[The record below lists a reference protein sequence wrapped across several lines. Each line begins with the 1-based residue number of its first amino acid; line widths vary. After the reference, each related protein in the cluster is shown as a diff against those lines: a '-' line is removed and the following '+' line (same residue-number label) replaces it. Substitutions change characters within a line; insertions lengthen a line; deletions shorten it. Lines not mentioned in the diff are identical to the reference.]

1 MFRVLVFPVPLSRRI
16 HLVHAGALAVPALA
30 APSVGAAFRGTN
42 GVLAY
47 EGRSSA
53 SGAIL
58 LASRGGGARR
68 LRAPGSPAE
77 PAFSALGRRIAFTS
91 RSEIWSM
98 YEDGTTVRQVTVGP
112 EPSRDPTWSPDGEE
126 VAFARGY
133 AGDRDL
139 YAIGADGNGLRRL
152 TSGRADDEAPAWG
165 PTGSIAFVRGG
176 DVHLKAPKRAAR
188 PLTGGAADDR
198 DPVWSPDGRR
208 IAFTRLPTR
217 AQAAKGK
224 RSRRVARRRELWV
237 MRANGSKARRLAVL
251 RAAVSSPA
259 WSPDG
264 RLIAFA
270 MGRPGRRGLFTI
282 RSTGHGVH
290 QVASRAAD
298 PRAIDWQARG
308 RDPVI
313 AAAGDIACDPN
324 LTRFAT
330 GLGTSK
336 ACHMLQTSDLLLK
349 RDLAAVLPLGDTQY
363 EDGALDKF
371 QRSYDPTWG
380 RLKALTRPV
389 VGNHEYR
396 TPGAAGYV
404 DYFNGPGVYDGPAG
418 PRDKGYYSY
427 DLGAW
432 HVVTLNS
439 QCAHAAADNPYR
451 NDCAAGS
458 QQEQWLRA
466 DLAANQSRCTLAAWH
481 HPWFSS
487 GIEGVNDRLQ
497 PLFQALHDH
506 GVEVLL
512 TGHDHGYERFAPMD
526 GAANRDGERGVRQ
539 FVVGTGGKNE
549 EMRRFPKPNSE
560 VRGTDSFG
568 VLKMTLRPGAYL
580 WEFVRDGGSFK
591 DSGANACH

>member
-1 MFRVLVFPVPLSRRI
+1 MRSLSLPI
-16 HLVHAGALAVPALA
+16 ALLLTLAVA
-30 APSVGAAFRGTN
+30 APAGAAFRGTN

-47 EGRSSA
+47 EGRASA

-58 LASRGGGARR
+58 LAPHGGGSASR
-68 LRAPGSPAE
+68 LSAPGKPSD
-77 PAFSALGRRIAFTS
+77 PAFSPLGRRIAFAS
-91 RSEIWSM
+91 RSEVWVM
-98 YEDGTTVRQVTVGP
+98 FEDGTSVRQVTVGP
-112 EPSRDPTWSPDGEE
+112 EPARDPTWAPEAD
-126 VAFARGY
+126 AIAYARGY

-139 YAIGADGNGLRRL
+139 YSVGADGNGARQL
-152 TSGRADDEAPAWG
+152 TTGRHDDWAPAWG
-165 PTGSIAFVRGG
+165 PTGAIAFVRDG
-176 DVHLKAPKRAAR
+176 DLYLKPRGRRAR

-208 IAFTRLPTR
+208 ITFTRLGERVPR
-217 AQAAKGK
+217 KGK
-224 RSRRVARRRELWV
+224 KRRRPARLRELWV
-237 MRANGSKARRLAVL
+237 MRANGSHARRLKKLPAG
-251 RAAVSSPA
+251 VSSPA

-264 RLIAFA
+264 RAIAFA
-270 MGRPGRRGLFTI
+270 MGRHGRRGLYTV
-282 RSTGHGVH
+282 RTTGGGLR

-313 AAAGDIACDPN
+313 AAAGDIACDPD

-330 GLGTSK
+330 GLGTSN

-349 RDLAAVLPLGDTQY
+349 MDLSAVLPLGDLQY
-363 EDGALDKF
+363 EDGTLDKF
-371 QRSYDPTWG
+371 QRSFDPTWG
-380 RLKALTRPV
+380 RLKAQIRPV

-396 TPGAAGYV
+396 TPGAAGYF
-404 DYFNGPGVYDGPAG
+404 DYFNGPGVADGPAG
-418 PRDKGYYSY
+418 ARDKGYYSY
-427 DLGAW
+427 DVGAW

-466 DLAANQSRCTLAAWH
+466 DLAAHPARCTIAAWH
-481 HPWFSS
+481 HPLFSS
-487 GIEGVNDRLQ
+487 GLEGVNDRLQ
-497 PLFQALHDH
+497 PLFRALHDN
-506 GVEVLL
+506 GVDVLL

-526 GAANRDGERGVRQ
+526 ANGSRDGAGGVRQ

-560 VRGTDSFG
+560 LRGSGQFG
-568 VLKMTLRPGAYL
+568 VLKMTLRPDAYA
-580 WEFVRDGGSFK
+580 WEFVRDGGSFR
-591 DSGANACH
+591 DEGANACH

>member
-1 MFRVLVFPVPLSRRI
+1 VPLARRI
-16 HLVHAGALAVPALA
+16 SFVLACALAVPALA
-30 APSVGAAFRGTN
+30 AAGAGAAFRGTN
-42 GVLAY
+42 GELAY

-68 LRAPGSPAE
+68 LSAPGAPAE
-77 PAFSALGRRIAFTS
+77 PAFSPLGRRIAFTS
-91 RSEIWSM
+91 RSEIWFM
-98 YEDGTTVRQVTVGP
+98 YEDGTSVRQVTVGP
-112 EPSRDPTWSPDGEE
+112 EPSRDPTWSPSADE
-126 VAFARGY
+126 VAFSRGY

-139 YAIGADGNGLRRL
+139 YAVGADGSGLRRL
-152 TSGRADDEAPAWG
+152 TSGRSDDEAPAWG

-176 DVHLKAPKRAAR
+176 DVYLKAPKRAPRA
-188 PLTGGAADDR
+188 LTGGSSDDR

-208 IAFTRLPTR
+208 LAFTRLPART
-217 AQAAKGK
+217 QATKGK
-224 RSRRVARRRELWV
+224 RRKRPARRRELWV
-237 MRANGSKARRLAVL
+237 MHANGTKARRLAVL
-251 RAAVSSPA
+251 RADVSSPA

-264 RLIAFA
+264 KLIAFA

-282 RSTGHGVH
+282 RTTGHGVH

-298 PRAIDWQARG
+298 PRAIDWQPRG
-308 RDPVI
+308 RDPVV
-313 AAAGDIACDPN
+313 AAAGDIACDPG

-330 GLGTSK
+330 GLGTSD
-336 ACHMLQTSDLLLK
+336 ACHMLQTSDLMMK
-349 RDLAAVLPLGDTQY
+349 MDLSAILALGDLQY
-363 EDGALDKF
+363 EDGTLDKF
-371 QRSYDPTWG
+371 QRSFDPTWG
-380 RLKALTRPV
+380 RLKAQVRPA

-396 TPGAAGYV
+396 TAGAAGYF
-404 DYFNGPGVYDGPAG
+404 DYFNGPGVFDGPAG

-427 DLGAW
+427 DLGPW

-458 QQEQWLRA
+458 PQERWLRA
-466 DLAANQSRCTLAAWH
+466 DLAAHPSRCTLAAWH

-487 GIEGVNDRLQ
+487 GIEVVNDRVQ
-497 PLFQALHDH
+497 PLFQALYDN
-506 GVEVLL
+506 GVDVLL

-526 GAANRDGERGVRQ
+526 GVANRDGARGVRQ

-560 VRGTDSFG
+560 VRGTGRFG
-568 VLKMTLRPGAYL
+568 VLKLTLRPGAYL
-580 WEFVRDGGSFK
+580 WEFVRDGGTFT